1 MRYNA
6 VVHRKF
12 ALLDKYLIQLQNQ
25 LKDVNL
31 SAFKSDW
38 ALQRMTERVLQVMV
52 EVVVDVTERI
62 IASKGAGPAAT
73 AAEALE
79 KLVELR
85 VIKSAK
91 PYTNMV
97 RFRNLIIHQ
106 YEEIDPAI
114 VFDIAKDKFRN
125 CMKRCLMSWDKGRP
139 YCRKECNNHHQ

>member
-1 MRYNA
+1 MKYNA

-31 SAFKSDW
+31 EAFKNDW
-38 ALQRMTERVLQVMV
+38 ALQRMTERVLQVMT
-52 EVVVDVTERI
+52 EVVIDIAERI
-62 IASKGAGPAAT
+62 IAGKNAGPVAT
-73 AAEALE
+73 AAEAIE

-97 RFRNLIIHQ
+97 RFRNLIVHQ

-114 VFDIAKDKFRN
+114 IFNIAKNELDSFRQF
-125 CMKRCLMSWDKGRP
+125 RD
-139 YCRKECNNHHQ
+139 EIDQA